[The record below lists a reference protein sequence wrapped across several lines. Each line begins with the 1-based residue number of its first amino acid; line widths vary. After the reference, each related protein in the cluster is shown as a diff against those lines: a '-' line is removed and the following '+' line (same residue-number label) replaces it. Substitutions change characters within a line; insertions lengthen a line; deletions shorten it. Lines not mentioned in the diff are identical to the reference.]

1 MEPGKGNVQEE
12 ESDTMTLAVYNRQHN
27 KSIREM
33 QEYISSFKKL
43 DKTQAEKK
51 ARESLIRSG
60 VLNEDGTSK
69 KQICG

>member
-1 MEPGKGNVQEE
+1 MKADKIDVREGEG
-12 ESDTMTLAVYNRQHN
+12 DIMTLAVYNRQHN

-33 QEYISSFKKL
+33 QEYVNAFKKL

>member
-1 MEPGKGNVQEE
+1 MEPSKGNVQEE

>member
-1 MEPGKGNVQEE
+1 MKSDKVDVQDE
-12 ESDTMTLAVYNRQHN
+12 ESDIMTLAVYNRQHN
-27 KSIREM
+27 KSIHEM
-33 QEYISSFKKL
+33 QEYIASFKKL
-43 DKTQAEKK
+43 DKKQAEKK